1 MSTDK
6 NKKETTMSDA
16 SSGSDVAQFEDDL
29 KQVTIATWNRV
40 RSSDEL
46 TSFVDRHHAALTEIE
61 L

>member
-1 MSTDK
+1 MS
-6 NKKETTMSDA
+6 NA
-16 SSGSDVAQFEDDL
+16 SSGSDVAQFEDAL

-46 TSFVDRHHAALTEIE
+46 TSFVDRRHAALAEIE